1 MLTDGRI
8 SPWKLAVCFLGLA
21 YGVLLGMKLPDAGL
35 VLTAAIVVISAA
47 LWYVANRGYSLWL
60 VMPVLTG
67 LVILI
72 TSAVALYGGYPPS
85 SFVPV
90 TRSDVE
96 LWLALLIGLGFI
108 AWGVYETQHMAVI

>member
-1 MLTDGRI
+1 MLSDGRI

-35 VLTAAIVVISAA
+35 VLTVAIVSVSAAI
-47 LWYVANRGYSLWL
+47 WYIANRGYSLWL
-60 VMPVLTG
+60 VMPAITG
-67 LVILI
+67 LIILI
-72 TSAVALYGGYPPS
+72 SSAVALYSGYPPT

-90 TRSDVE
+90 TRTDIE
-96 LWLALLIGLGFI
+96 LWLALLLAFGYI